1 MKGPTMALVAGHQ
14 PDEIE
19 LVLRQADG
27 VMRWGVLGMIASL
40 RSRPSEA
47 FDDVARGKTRPWG
60 VLLRRCIEAALA
72 GSSRE
77 EAERLVGALQ
87 EALDLVWRTFGRT
100 PRVRLRLLKPG
111 TEVPSLQ
118 RAAA

>member
-1 MKGPTMALVAGHQ
+1 MALVAGHE
-14 PDEIE
+14 PEEIA

-27 VMRWGVLGMIASL
+27 VMRWGVLGLVASL

-47 FDDVARGKTRPWG
+47 FDDVARGKHKPWS

-72 GSSRE
+72 GSSLE
-77 EAERLVGALQ
+77 EGERLVEAFQ
-87 EALDLVWRTFGRT
+87 QALDLVWRTFGRP

-111 TEVPSLQ
+111 ETRPSLT
-118 RAAA
+118 RAA